1 MFYGKSYVINLT
13 FMSYT
18 EQKATGFIKCG
29 HCGNYAPMDI
39 VANYYRSTNPASD
52 YPEYDDSQPE
62 KGYDYDLLLC
72 LACEEVT
79 LRKSFVDTDDM
90 LEHLFSFETLYPPV
104 GLKTSEF
111 PYGVQKAYEAALKAR
126 IIDANAYAILLGRL
140 LETICED
147 REATGGNL
155 IDKLKFLAHKGEI
168 PDKLV
173 DVAHNLRKLRNVGTH
188 EVSRGLT
195 HKEIPILDD
204 LIRAILE
211 YIYIAPHL
219 AQRAENRLKDLD
231 KTKKLEETKMTKEE
245 EEFINNLLE

>member
-1 MFYGKSYVINLT
+1 MCHS
-13 FMSYT
+13 
-18 EQKATGFIKCG
+18 EQKATGFRTCG

-39 VANYYRSTNPASD
+39 VANYYRSTNPVSD

-62 KGYDYDLLLC
+62 KGYDYTLLLC
-72 LACEEVT
+72 LACKEVT
-79 LRKSFVDTDDM
+79 LWKSFVDTDDM
-90 LEHLFSFETLYPPV
+90 LESLFSVETLYPPI

-126 IIDANAYAILLGRL
+126 TIDANAYAILLGRL
-140 LETICED
+140 LEIICED

-155 IDKLKFLAHKGEI
+155 IDKLKFLANKGEI

-188 EVSRGLT
+188 EISPGLT
-195 HKEIPILDD
+195 NKEIPILDD

-211 YIYIAPHL
+211 YIYIAPQL
-219 AQRAENRLKDLD
+219 AQRAENSLKN
-231 KTKKLEETKMTKEE
+231 LEKRKMTKQEE
-245 EEFINNLLE
+245 EWINNLLE